1 MDNSEA
7 EAPDGAPQV
16 HTDQGEQQGEAQR
29 AADALKDQI
38 AALRA
43 RVKDAQAA
51 LRGDQRRHKEPRSF
65 KP

>member
-1 MDNSEA
+1 MDNSEGEEPN
-7 EAPDGAPQV
+7 EAPQI
-16 HTDQGEQQGEAQR
+16 HTDQGEPQGEAQR
-29 AADALKDQI
+29 AADTLKDQI

>member
-1 MDNSEA
+1 MDNPESEA
-7 EAPDGAPQV
+7 PNGSPHDHPDN
-16 HTDQGEQQGEAQR
+16 GEHQGEAQR
-29 AADALKDQI
+29 AADSLRDQI

-43 RVKDAQAA
+43 RVKDAQDA